1 MRQMSV
7 RSGNRTRDGCVED
20 SRPPNEGCAVP
31 YATTERPKISFN
43 RNYWRATLMRSSGQS
58 GSSDLRCLSLTR
70 CCKERLGD
78 VPEDNKGLHV
88 SCCAAPKPQRDIDSP
103 LHSKHNLLLHLPALY
118 SCFVV
123 TNDRLSSPYPKCVF
137 ANVNLAALLRKAV
150 LSSCDTYDTTKMRSF
165 FFLGTL
171 LVCGLV
177 GSQETIETQLQQ
189 IMARLEKIERENE
202 ERVSTSFRLLMEI
215 ICASKANRPQVAFTA
230 ALLESQNWTSIGPFD
245 SCHTLEF
252 RNVITNI
259 GNAYNPETGIFTA
272 PVKGLYYFRFT
283 GIVGK
288 TGKLNAR
295 LKKNSENI
303 VAIYHKAGR
312 QASASNGV
320 ALELEEGNEI
330 YIQIWD
336 NDLTIADQSRLSTF
350 SGTSDRKE
358 GEDMQQRQPNQ
369 RHPHMRRKEKRLLQ
383 FAGLLIAALLFL
395 PNVGLWSLYRD
406 RVFDNSPDTVDGPGG
421 IPAIQVRHR
430 SASVAYCSLARLCK
444 DVNG

>member
-1 MRQMSV
+1 
-7 RSGNRTRDGCVED
+7 
-20 SRPPNEGCAVP
+20 
-31 YATTERPKISFN
+31 
-43 RNYWRATLMRSSGQS
+43 
-58 GSSDLRCLSLTR
+58 
-70 CCKERLGD
+70 
-78 VPEDNKGLHV
+78 
-88 SCCAAPKPQRDIDSP
+88 
-103 LHSKHNLLLHLPALY
+103 
-118 SCFVV
+118 
-123 TNDRLSSPYPKCVF
+123 
-137 ANVNLAALLRKAV
+137 
-150 LSSCDTYDTTKMRSF
+150 MRSF

-202 ERVSTSFRLLMEI
+202 ER
-215 ICASKANRPQVAFTA
+215 ANRPQVAFTA

-350 SGTSDRKE
+350 SG
-358 GEDMQQRQPNQ
+358 
-369 RHPHMRRKEKRLLQ
+369 
-383 FAGLLIAALLFL
+383 FL
-395 PNVGLWSLYRD
+395 
-406 RVFDNSPDTVDGPGG
+406 VFP
-421 IPAIQVRHR
+421 
-430 SASVAYCSLARLCK
+430 L
-444 DVNG
+444 